1 MCRGLEINGFEPAAQ
16 CFGAAVESQWIKR
29 VVCVD
34 EKGIVVKIQTA
45 KTLSSV

>member
-16 CFGAAVESQWIKR
+16 CFGAAVEPPRIKR
-29 VVCVD
+29 VVYGN
-34 EKGIVVKIQTA
+34 EKGIVVKIQTT